1 MGFSVARAM
10 SRNKYIYIYISA
22 YCGAFIVSSDYNKGG
37 TWAGA
42 IENLRHNWTRTFIWA
57 HKEYMGNSGLIE
69 KGGIP
74 YEISGKKISDLMK
87 SPKNIICR
95 EIEREDSYEQMDIFR
110 LDTMAV
116 GESSNNTYR

>member
-1 MGFSVARAM
+1 
-10 SRNKYIYIYISA
+10 
-22 YCGAFIVSSDYNKGG
+22 
-37 TWAGA
+37 
-42 IENLRHNWTRTFIWA
+42 
-57 HKEYMGNSGLIE
+57 MGNSGLIE

-95 EIEREDSYEQMDIFR
+95 EIKREDSYEQMDIFR